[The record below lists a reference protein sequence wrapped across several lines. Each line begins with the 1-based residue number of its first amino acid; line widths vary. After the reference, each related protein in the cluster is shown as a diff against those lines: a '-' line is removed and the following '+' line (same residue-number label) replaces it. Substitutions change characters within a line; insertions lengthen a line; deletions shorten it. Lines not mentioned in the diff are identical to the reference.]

1 MFLKLR
7 RSIDKTYSAYGD
19 ASDIYKSDPSHPN
32 ALKLRESA
40 KDYENACNAYAEA
53 CFKTFYNAET
63 DLGVA
68 KICRQLAHDLVFE
81 EFKRGI

>member
-7 RSIDKTYSAYGD
+7 RSIDKTYSACD
-19 ASDIYKSDPSHPN
+19 NASDIYESDPNHQT

-68 KICRQLAHDLVFE
+68 GICHQLASDLVFE
-81 EFKRGI
+81 EFKKI